1 MEFCGWRFWHS
12 AQPPLRLA
20 RLFLPWLSQILLLF
34 SIGIPD
40 GLGWHNWLDLAGVL
54 RLWTSWTWQTCKAG
68 PIPFSMKWMM
78 EQNRSCPC
86 LGLHAAACNKR
97 PVGGWDVHANGQPYQ
112 AKPTV
117 SRRNGRENFQQSYT
131 RQNRESK
138 KVKCLERCVVE
149 STKTEFPSIGPLRSK
164 SNASWRNRTADLLM
178 SLGTSET
185 LYHLA
190 NKAMSGRSKLLFV

>member
-20 RLFLPWLSQILLLF
+20 RLFLPRLSQILLLF
-34 SIGIPD
+34 SIGIPG
-40 GLGWHNWLDLAGVL
+40 GLGWHNWLDLAGLL

-86 LGLHAAACNKR
+86 LGFHAAACNKR
-97 PVGGWDVHANGQPYQ
+97 PVGEWVGGMCTRMGSPTRR
-112 AKPTV
+112 KPTV
-117 SRRNGRENFQQSYT
+117 SRRNGREIF
-131 RQNRESK
+131 RQLHPPEQGK
-138 KVKCLERCVVE
+138 QE
-149 STKTEFPSIGPLRSK
+149 GPL
-164 SNASWRNRTADLLM
+164 SNKISASWRNRTADLLM

-190 NKAMSGRSKLLFV
+190 NKAIFEWSKL

>member
-20 RLFLPWLSQILLLF
+20 RLFLPRLSQILLLF
-34 SIGIPD
+34 SISIPG

-86 LGLHAAACNKR
+86 LGFHAAACNKR
-97 PVGGWDVHANGQPYQ
+97 PVGEWVGGMCTRMGS
-112 AKPTV
+112 PT
-117 SRRNGRENFQQSYT
+117 RRNLPCPDEMAERSFDSYT

-138 KVKCLERCVVE
+138 KGP
-149 STKTEFPSIGPLRSK
+149 SATK
-164 SNASWRNRTADLLM
+164 
-178 SLGTSET
+178 
-185 LYHLA
+185 
-190 NKAMSGRSKLLFV
+190 